1 MTVINNQVLSDLG
14 IGKPQ
19 SAAASNKSQLG
30 QQDFLKLMT
39 TQLNNQ
45 DPMKPMASGEFY
57 SQIAQFSSVAGI
69 QDLQKSFTQVA
80 SAMLSS
86 QALQASS
93 LVGRDVLVPGESG
106 GLSDGGQLQGAIN
119 LPLSAKGVQVDIHDA
134 GGSLIRTLDL
144 GDQSAGLAKFQ
155 WDGRDASGQPAAA
168 GTYSMSARGIIDGQQ
183 TGLDTLIADRVDSV
197 TINQSG
203 QGVSLNLSGHGAM
216 DLAKVQQIM

>member
-19 SAAASNKSQLG
+19 STAANNKSQLG

-93 LVGRDVLVPGESG
+93 LVGRDVLVPGSQGPLSNG
-106 GLSDGGQLQGAIN
+106 GTLQGA
-119 LPLSAKGVQVDIHDA
+119 VDVPQAASGIQIKVHDA
-134 GGSLIRTLDL
+134 AGSLVRTIDL
-144 GDQSAGLAKFQ
+144 GDQNAGLAKFQ
-155 WDGRDASGQPAAA
+155 WDGKDASGQPAAA
-168 GTYSMSARGIIDGQQ
+168 GVYTISAQGLLDGAQ
-183 TGLDTLIADRVDSV
+183 TALGTLVADRVDSV

-203 QGVSLNLSGHGAM
+203 QGVSLNLNGHGAM
-216 DLAKVQQIM
+216 DLAQVQQIM